1 MRALTRQRYSAEGGW
16 RSCGEEAGDEEKK
29 KTTRLTRRQDRHNE
43 HDDGGEHEK
52 TRMKRGTKGGHRNIL
67 TKPRRRK

>member
-16 RSCGEEAGDEEKK
+16 RPCGEEAGDEKKK

-43 HDDGGEHEK
+43 HDDDGEHLK
-52 TRMKRGTKGGHRNIL
+52 IGMKKATELRHTIR
-67 TKPRRRK
+67 TF